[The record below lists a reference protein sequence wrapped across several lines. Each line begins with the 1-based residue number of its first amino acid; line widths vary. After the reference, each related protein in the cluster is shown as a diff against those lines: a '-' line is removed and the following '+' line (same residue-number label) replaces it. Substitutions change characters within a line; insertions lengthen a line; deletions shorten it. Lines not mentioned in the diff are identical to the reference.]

1 MPAVYDHPTQQHLTQ
16 HPQATHVIA
25 WHTSLNIQAIRH
37 ADGREVLLIR
47 GQEAKHAMP
56 AQAVV
61 AFASMTNDEA
71 RLCCR
76 IKWPNIL

>member
-1 MPAVYDHPTQQHLTQ
+1 MSQVYDHPSMQHLTQ

-37 ADGREVLLIR
+37 TDGREVLLVK

-61 AFASMTNDEA
+61 ALAGMEIDEA
-71 RLCCR
+71 RFCCR
-76 IKWPNIL
+76 VKWPNIL